1 MKTLLLALG
10 GFVPLLLSG
19 FTPVVESWE
28 RSFHWNW
35 EPSGFWAGTFFLI
48 PIFFMIAL
56 WVSFIIGI
64 IYFVRWVMSTGKRPE
79 MKSEETALDVLKKR
93 YAKGEISKEE
103 FERIKQDIQ

>member
-35 EPSGFWAGTFFLI
+35 EPWGFGAGIFFLI
-48 PIFFMIAL
+48 PIFLMIAF
-56 WVSFIIGI
+56 WIAVIIGI
-64 IYFVRWVMSTGKRPE
+64 VYFIKFIMATGKRHE
-79 MKSEETALDVLKKR
+79 IKSEETALDILKKR
-93 YAKGEISKEE
+93 YAKGEISREE